1 MSSFNTVTKIKYT
14 DNASDL
20 VSLDEYIV
28 FQDDKAQRKYIVFKF
43 INNVTQQL
51 LGMQFEVCQYN
62 AENNLLEKSV
72 VIYNKFLAGAEE
84 EFVPK
89 AKLRVSYNCT
99 SISVRLIQAAFDR
112 FVWKEGEFTDNCYK
126 FDQFYHDENQS
137 EADDKP
143 KKEKRVKEKKPKKE
157 KKKKKSKK
165 PFVLKDATTKNF
177 TKLPVVF
184 NVIGFIAVLAF
195 IVVSLFM
202 FKKDAKKFTEGDY
215 MVRIIASG
223 DVAVY
228 GYTGDKTE
236 LVIPEKLGSY
246 TVSKIDSGAFENS
259 KITKVT
265 INCELTVESGAFK
278 NCKNL
283 KEVHSRERVTVLS
296 NGFTGCTEIVL
307 INMPLTT
314 LYKSSFSGSTKL
326 AQFNA
331 VYLNRD
337 SLAFS
342 EVIK

>member
-20 VSLDEYIV
+20 VALDEYIV

-62 AENNLLEKSV
+62 AEKNLIEKSV
-72 VIYNKFLAGAEE
+72 VVYNQFLAGAEE

-99 SISVRLIQAAFDR
+99 SISVRLIQAAYDR
-112 FVWKEGEFTDNCYK
+112 FVWKEGEYSDNVYN
-126 FDQFYHDENQS
+126 FDQFYHDENKS
-137 EADDKP
+137 KADNKP
-143 KKEKRVKEKKPKKE
+143 KKERKVREKKPKKE
-157 KKKKKSKK
+157 KHKKSKH
-165 PFVLKDATTKNF
+165 PFVMRDATTKNF

-202 FKKDAKKFTEGDY
+202 FKNDTKKFTYGDY
-215 MVRIIASG
+215 MVRITAS
-223 DVAVY
+223 DTVAVY
-228 GYTGDKTE
+228 GYTGSSTE
-236 LVIPEKLGSY
+236 LVIPEMVGKY
-246 TVSKIDSGAFENS
+246 NVAKIDGGAFENS

-265 INCELTVESGAFK
+265 INCGLTVESGAFK

-283 KEVHSRERVTVLS
+283 KEVHSRERVTVLR
-296 NGFTGCTEIVL
+296 NGFTGCREIVL
-307 INMPLTT
+307 VNMPMTT
-314 LYKSSFSGSTKL
+314 LTQSSFSGSTKL
-326 AQFNA
+326 AQFNCS
-331 VYLNRD
+331 YYNRD
-337 SLAFS
+337 SVSFTDI
-342 EVIK
+342 IK